1 MHGGT
6 LSGLA
11 VGALEHYTSCKS
23 ESHNILHLMLPT
35 TDDELI
41 SQQLAATAASGAD
54 PHPSRPVQPSPEPP
68 PPRPRKR
75 TLLFLG
81 APTLDRINTND
92 LLDEN
97 AVLPS
102 YRFLSTQSSST
113 SGPDWRILHRSPK
126 RLKTGFTQNSYPSTR
141 ASTSTSTA
149 TSTSFSTGNP
159 TPSEY
164 VTPTVAGSSLLASQ
178 QTRPD
183 DSFLSLDSAYT
194 EEADTTFLDD
204 DSTFLNPTQD
214 PDRPPIPPLVT
225 LTDLEDLPRPKA
237 VAAAPS
243 NSLRITAL
251 VAIISISEPRPVTT
265 KFGRKAQ
272 VITLTVG
279 DPTHAPFRID
289 AWLEVHPKTSDEMEL
304 RAVVRELRVQDV
316 IVVKNLRLGVWKDIV
331 FGTTWRVGSAG
342 GSAVWVVHRLQCEDS
357 EERRRWRRRWDETVL
372 AERKVARTIEW
383 VEDFVGVGGPMVATP
398 GGKML
403 EDSMPQDTPNISF
416 C

>member
-1 MHGGT
+1 MPPNT
-6 LSGLA
+6 
-11 VGALEHYTSCKS
+11 E
-23 ESHNILHLMLPT
+23 
-35 TDDELI
+35 DDLI
-41 SQQLAATAASGAD
+41 SQQLAATAASDAD
-54 PHPSRPVQPSPEPP
+54 PYPRLPVQPSPEVSSL
-68 PPRPRKR
+68 RPRKR

-81 APTLDRINTND
+81 APTLDRINTQD
-92 LLDEN
+92 LLDET
-97 AVLPS
+97 AI
-102 YRFLSTQSSST
+102 LSAQPSSSD
-113 SGPDWRILHRSPK
+113 GPDWRVLHRSPK
-126 RLKTGFTQNSYPSTR
+126 RLKTGFTQNFYPSTS
-141 ASTSTSTA
+141 ASTSTSL
-149 TSTSFSTGNP
+149 STGNP
-159 TPSEY
+159 TPSDY
-164 VTPTVAGSSLLASQ
+164 VTPTIDSSLSPSQ

-194 EEADTTFLDD
+194 DEAETTFLDD

-237 VAAAPS
+237 VAAAPK
-243 NSLRITAL
+243 NSLRLTAL
-251 VAIISISEPRPVTT
+251 VAIISISEPHPVTT
-265 KFGRKAQ
+265 KFGRKVQ

-289 AWLEVHPKTSDEMEL
+289 AWLEVHPKTVDEMEL

-316 IVVKNLRLGVWKDIV
+316 IVVKNLRLGVWKDVV

-342 GSAVWVVHRLQCEDS
+342 GSAVWVVHRLQCEDA

-372 AERKVARTIEW
+372 AERKVARTIKW

-403 EDSMPQDTPNISF
+403 QDVMPQDTPNISF